1 MTNPYGERRRT
12 PGTEHHTTALQP
24 EGRSRMKRTTLR
36 RGGAAAAVLALSMSL
51 AACGDDSDDTSS
63 GSDDTTSES
72 SAPADEMGDSGDM
85 AAAGAGAQV
94 FGDACS
100 AIPTSGKGSFDGMVT
115 DPVATAAS
123 NNPLLSTL
131 VTAVG
136 AVPGLA
142 DTLNGA
148 EALTVFAPTNDAFAK
163 IPEADLNALLADPDA
178 LAAVLSHHVVGAN
191 LDPDDVVGTQDTLNE
206 TAVTVEGDTDGMTV
220 GDATV
225 LCGNIPTANATV
237 YVIDTVLMPS

>member
-1 MTNPYGERRRT
+1 
-12 PGTEHHTTALQP
+12 
-24 EGRSRMKRTTLR
+24 MKRTTLR
-36 RGGAAAAVLALSMSL
+36 RSGAVAAVLALSMSL
-51 AACGDDSDDTSS
+51 AACGDDGDDTSS

-72 SAPADEMGDSGDM
+72 SAPADDMTEESTEMSD
-85 AAAGAGAQV
+85 AGAQV

-148 EALTVFAPTNDAFAK
+148 EELTVFAPTNDAFAK
-163 IPEADLNALLADPDA
+163 IPEADLNAVLADQET
-178 LAAVLSHHVVGAN
+178 LGKILSHHVVGAS
-191 LDPDDVVGTQDTLNE
+191 LDPTSVVGTQDTLNKD
-206 TAVTVEGDTDGMTV
+206 TVTVEGDTDGMTV
-220 GDATV
+220 DGANV

-237 YVIDTVLMPS
+237 YVIDTVLMPAA

>member
-1 MTNPYGERRRT
+1 
-12 PGTEHHTTALQP
+12 
-24 EGRSRMKRTTLR
+24 MKRSTLR
-36 RGGAAAAVLALSMSL
+36 RSGAAAAVLALSMSL
-51 AACGDDSDDTSS
+51 AACGDDSDDTA
-63 GSDDTTSES
+63 GSDDTTAASSES
-72 SAPADEMGDSGDM
+72 SAPADDTSEDTT
-85 AAAGAGAQV
+85 AEGAGAEV

-163 IPEADLNALLADPDA
+163 VPEADLQALLADPEA
-178 LAAVLSHHVVGAN
+178 LAAVLSHHVVGEN
-191 LDPDDVVGTQDTLNE
+191 LDPDAVVGEHESLNMD
-206 TAVTVEGDTDGMTV
+206 AVTVDGDTEAGMTV
-220 GDATV
+220 DGGAANV
-225 LCGNIPTANATV
+225 ICGNIPTANATV
-237 YVIDTVLMPS
+237 YVIDTVLMPTA